1 MDEIEQVLGLYISE
15 SRELLDEMELLLL
28 NLENEQDQAES
39 LNAIFRAAHTI
50 KGSAGIFL
58 LDDVVHFTH
67 GVESL
72 LDKMRDGKIASNSEL
87 TSLLLDCKD
96 HISLLLDNVEHKTV
110 LADHDFL
117 NGKALLQTLIIVV
130 KQGGT
135 DGPKEPPN
143 DNTQLVP
150 TQDVEREN
158 SPKVLS
164 DNWHISV
171 RYHPDSFRFGMD
183 PLAILRYLTTL
194 GDIESITTLFPSLP
208 SASEM
213 DPETCYLGYEINF
226 NSQANKLDIEGAFD
240 FIRDDSQ
247 VHIIPPSS
255 RISDFITLIESLPE
269 QDIQLGEILV
279 QSGSLTPNELE
290 FALSL
295 QRQLK
300 SQSIEVPLGTL
311 VVNNGLTQ
319 QPVLES
325 AIAKQNQIRDVK
337 TKEIQSVRVDA
348 EKLDQLINLVG
359 ELVIAGASSSLHAH
373 RSGDRVLIE
382 SFSMLTRLV
391 EEVRD
396 AALQLRMVQIGATFT
411 RFQRVVRDVAKELGK
426 DIELVITG
434 AETELDKTVVEKI
447 SDPLMHLVRN
457 SMDHGIETPDVRMDN
472 QKCAK
477 GKITLNAYHDSGMI
491 VIEVSD
497 DGAGLNYEKILKKAQ
512 QKGLVLEGETL
523 DVQEVNNLIFEP
535 GFSTADS
542 VTNLSGRGVGMDVV
556 KRNITDLR
564 GTVEVQSTFG
574 HGAMFS
580 IRLPLTLAII
590 DGFLVE
596 IEKSSFVIP
605 LNMVLEC
612 VQLSEGNSDIDPNTQ
627 QSYINL
633 RGEVLPIIRLRSLFN
648 LGGRVPKREN
658 VIVISCLGSKVGLVV
673 DKLVGEYHTFI
684 KPLGNIFIHI
694 QGISGSTVIGSG
706 EVALI
711 LDVPNLVQKILT
723 TESAK
728 ALYSQTERMNVQ

>member
-1 MDEIEQVLGLYISE
+1 MDELAQVLGLYISE
-15 SRELLDEMELLLL
+15 SRELLEEMEALLL
-28 NLENEQDQAES
+28 NLDNEADKSES

-50 KGSAGIFL
+50 KGSAGIFSL
-58 LDDVVHFTH
+58 NEVVHFTH

-72 LDKMRDGKIASNSEL
+72 LDKMRDGKIEPNAEL
-87 TSLLLDCKD
+87 ISLLLDCKD
-96 HISLLLDNVEHKTV
+96 HISLLIDNVEHKTS
-110 LADHDFL
+110 LSEEDEL
-117 NGKALLQTLIIVV
+117 NGKALVQTLIIIV

-135 DGPKEPPN
+135 DGPQE
-143 DNTQLVP
+143 DLTSISTQVAT
-150 TQDVEREN
+150 TQEVERVN
-158 SPKVLS
+158 SPKVES

-183 PLAILRYLTTL
+183 PLAILRYLATL
-194 GDIESITTLFPSLP
+194 GEIESIATIFPNLP
-208 SASEM
+208 DAPEM

-226 NSQANKLDIEGAFD
+226 KSQASKLEIEGAFE
-240 FIRDDSQ
+240 FIREDSQ
-247 VHIIPPSS
+247 VHILPPSS
-255 RISDFITLIESLPE
+255 RVSDFIALIKALPE
-269 QDIQLGEILV
+269 QDFQLGDILV

-290 FALSL
+290 YALGL
-295 QRQLK
+295 QRELK
-300 SQSIEVPLGTL
+300 SQSINVPLGSI
-311 VVNNGLTQ
+311 VVNNGLTP

-325 AIAKQNQIRDVK
+325 AIAKQNQIREGK

-373 RSGDRVLIE
+373 SSGDRVLME

-396 AALQLRMVQIGATFT
+396 AALQLRMVQIGATFN

-426 DIELVITG
+426 DIELIITG

-457 SMDHGIETPDVRMDN
+457 SMDHGIELPNVRMEK
-472 QKCAK
+472 QKRPK
-477 GKITLNAYHDSGMI
+477 GRLCLNAYHDSGMI
-491 VIEVSD
+491 IIEVSD
-497 DGAGLNYEKILKKAQ
+497 DGAGLNHDKILRKAQ
-512 QKGLVLEGETL
+512 EKGLVLEGETL
-523 DVQEVNNLIFEP
+523 DIQEINNLIFEP
-535 GFSTADS
+535 GFSTADA

-556 KRNITDLR
+556 KRNITALR
-564 GTVEVQSTFG
+564 GTVDVQSTFG
-574 HGAMFS
+574 QGAMFS

-596 IEKSSFVIP
+596 IEKSSFVLP

-612 VQLSEGNSDIDPNTQ
+612 VELSEGNSDIDPNTQ
-627 QSYINL
+627 QGYINL
-633 RGEVLPIIRLRSLFN
+633 RGEVLPFIRLRRLFN
-648 LGGRVPKREN
+648 LGGRTPKREN
-658 VIVISCLGSKVGLVV
+658 VIVISYLGSKVGLAV
-673 DKLVGEYHTFI
+673 DKLVGEFQTVI
-684 KPLGNIFIHI
+684 KPLGSIFSHI
-694 QGISGSTVIGSG
+694 QGISGSTVLGSG

-728 ALYSQTERMNVQ
+728 ALYSQA

>member
-1 MDEIEQVLGLYISE
+1 MDEFEQVLGLYISE
-15 SRELLDEMELLLL
+15 SRELLDEMESLLL
-28 NLENEQDQAES
+28 NLEHEENQSES
-39 LNAIFRAAHTI
+39 LNGIFRAAHTI
-50 KGSAGIFL
+50 KGSAGIFS
-58 LDDVVHFTH
+58 LDAVVHFTH

-72 LDKMRDGKIASNSEL
+72 LDKMRDGKIPSNSEL

-96 HISLLLDNVEHKTV
+96 HISLLIDNVEYKTA
-110 LADHDFL
+110 LSEHDDL
-117 NGKALLQTLIIVV
+117 NGRALLQTLVIVV

-135 DGPKEPPN
+135 DGAEESATI
-143 DNTQLVP
+143 NTQLTT
-150 TQDVEREN
+150 TQAVERED
-158 SPKVLS
+158 SPQVKS

-183 PLAILRYLTTL
+183 PLAILRYLATL
-194 GDIESITTLFPSLP
+194 GAIESITTLFPNLP
-208 SASEM
+208 PASEM

-226 NSQANKLDIEGAFD
+226 NSQADKLEIEGAFE
-240 FIRDDSQ
+240 FIREDSQ
-247 VHIIPPSS
+247 VHILPPTS
-255 RISDFITLIESLPE
+255 RVSDYIALIKALPE
-269 QDIQLGEILV
+269 QDFQLGDILV

-290 FALSL
+290 YALGL
-295 QRQLK
+295 QRDLK
-300 SQSIEVPLGTL
+300 NQSINVPLGSI
-311 VVNNGLTQ
+311 VVNNGLTP

-325 AIAKQNQIRDVK
+325 AIAKQNQIREGK

-348 EKLDQLINLVG
+348 DKLDQLINLVG
-359 ELVIAGASSSLHAH
+359 ELVIAGAGSSLHAH
-373 RSGDRVLIE
+373 SSGDRILIE

-447 SDPLMHLVRN
+447 SDPLMHLIRN
-457 SMDHGIETPDVRMDN
+457 SMDHGIEAPDVRI
-472 QKCAK
+472 QKQKDPK
-477 GKITLNAYHDSGMI
+477 GRLTLNAYHDSGMI

-512 QKGLVLEGETL
+512 EKGLIPEGESL

-535 GFSTADS
+535 GFSTADA

-556 KRNITDLR
+556 KRNITALR
-564 GTVEVQSTFG
+564 GTVEVQSILG
-574 HGAMFS
+574 QGATFS

-612 VQLSEGNSDIDPNTQ
+612 VELNEANSDISPNSQ

-633 RGEVLPIIRLRSLFN
+633 RGEVLPFIRLRRLFN
-648 LGGRVPKREN
+648 LGGRPPKREN
-658 VIVISCLGSKVGLVV
+658 VIVISYLGNKVGLAV
-673 DKLVGEYHTFI
+673 DKLVGEFQTVI
-684 KPLGNIFIHI
+684 KPLGNIFSHI
-694 QGISGSTVIGSG
+694 QGISGSTVLGSG

-728 ALYSQTERMNVQ
+728 ALYSQA

>member
-28 NLENEQDQAES
+28 NLENEQDKAES

-50 KGSAGIFL
+50 KGSAGIFS
-58 LDDVVHFTH
+58 LDEVVHFTH

-72 LDKMRDGKIASNSEL
+72 LDKMRDGKIVSNSEL

-96 HISLLLDNVEHKTV
+96 HISLLIDNVEHKTG
-110 LADHDFL
+110 LTEHDLL
-117 NGKALLQTLIIVV
+117 NGNALLQTLLIVV
-130 KQGGT
+130 KQEGT
-135 DGPKEPPN
+135 DGPKVQAT
-143 DNTQLVP
+143 DNTQLTT
-150 TQDVEREN
+150 TQAVEREN
-158 SPKVLS
+158 SPKVKS

-183 PLAILRYLTTL
+183 PLAILRYLATL
-194 GDIESITTLFPSLP
+194 GDIESITSLFPNLP

-226 NSQANKLDIEGAFD
+226 KSQANKLDIEGAFD

-247 VHIIPPSS
+247 VHILPPCS
-255 RISDFITLIESLPE
+255 RVSDFIALIESLPE

-290 FALSL
+290 YALSL

-300 SQSIEVPLGTL
+300 SQSIEVPLGTI
-311 VVNNGLTQ
+311 VVNNGLTP

-434 AETELDKTVVEKI
+434 AETELDKRVVEKI

-497 DGAGLNYEKILKKAQ
+497 DGAGLNCEKILKKAQ

-673 DKLVGEYHTFI
+673 DKLVGEYHTVI
-684 KPLGNIFIHI
+684 KPLGNIFSHI

>member
-1 MDEIEQVLGLYISE
+1 MDELEQVLGLYISE
-15 SRELLDEMELLLL
+15 SRELLDEMESLLL
-28 NLENEQDQAES
+28 NLEHEEDKSES

-50 KGSAGIFL
+50 KGSAGIFC

-67 GVESL
+67 GVEGL
-72 LDKMRDGKIASNSEL
+72 LDKMRDGKILPNSEL

-96 HISLLLDNVEHKTV
+96 HISLLIDNVELKTG
-110 LADHDFL
+110 LGEHDAL

-130 KQGGT
+130 NQGGI
-135 DGPKEPPN
+135 DGPKKSSN
-143 DNTQLVP
+143 DNTQLVT
-150 TQDVEREN
+150 TQAVEREN
-158 SPKVLS
+158 SPKVKS

-194 GDIESITTLFPSLP
+194 GDIESITTLFPTLP
-208 SASEM
+208 NASEM

-226 NSQANKLDIEGAFD
+226 KSQANKLDIEGAFD
-240 FIRDDSQ
+240 FIREDSQ
-247 VHIIPPSS
+247 VHILPPCS
-255 RISDFITLIESLPE
+255 RVSDFITLIESLPE
-269 QDIQLGEILV
+269 QDLQLGEILV

-290 FALSL
+290 YALDL

-300 SQSIEVPLGTL
+300 NQSIEVPLGTI
-311 VVNNGLTQ
+311 VVNNGLTP

-325 AIAKQNQIRDVK
+325 AIAKQNQIRDGK

-373 RSGDRVLIE
+373 SSGDRILIE

-396 AALQLRMVQIGATFT
+396 AALQLRMVQIGATFN

-426 DIELVITG
+426 DVELVITG

-457 SMDHGIETPDVRMDN
+457 SMDHGIETPDVRMEN
-472 QKCAK
+472 QKRPK
-477 GKITLNAYHDSGMI
+477 GKLTLNAYHDSGMI

-523 DVQEVNNLIFEP
+523 DVHEVNNLIFEP
-535 GFSTADS
+535 GFSTADA

-556 KRNITDLR
+556 KRNITALR
-564 GTVEVQSTFG
+564 GTVEVKSTFG
-574 HGAMFS
+574 YGAMFS

-612 VQLSEGNSDIDPNTQ
+612 VELSEGNSDIDPNTQ

-633 RGEVLPIIRLRSLFN
+633 RGEVLPFIRLRRLFN
-648 LGGRVPKREN
+648 LGGRTPKREN
-658 VIVISCLGSKVGLVV
+658 VIVVSYLGNKVGLSV
-673 DKLVGEYHTFI
+673 DKLVGEFQTVI
-684 KPLGNIFIHI
+684 KPLGNIFSHI
-694 QGISGSTVIGSG
+694 QGISGSTVLGSG

-711 LDVPNLVQKILT
+711 LDVPNLVQKILI

-728 ALYSQTERMNVQ
+728 ALYSQV